1 MSNHYD
7 TLGVSRNATPEEI
20 RKAYKKLCLEYHP
33 DKNGGNDFYTEKFKE
48 INNAYEVLG
57 DAVKRGEYDLS
68 LPNTIPVKKKDA
80 KSKGKKKG
88 KRWEENEYGYSEE
101 EEEEETEYTKVKFD
115 DYFDRKRTKYH
126 EDKRAEENAWNWER
140 QRRSFEINNRV
151 RFWNKVRSILIF
163 VVIVLFGLIFLVIS
177 KAPKKPEKIVTEH
190 SIVKE
195 KKHKKSRKKRKKQSV
210 DQNIPIDQDAPAV
223 YEVKE
228 DDHDSLVLLKR
239 PNSIEG
245 LRIVDT
251 LHINNKSQD

>member
-20 RKAYKKLCLEYHP
+20 RKAYKKLCLEFHP
-33 DKNGGNDFYTEKFKE
+33 DKNGGNDFYTEKFKD
-48 INNAYEVLG
+48 INNAYEILG
-57 DAVKRGEYDLS
+57 DAVKRGEYDLL

-80 KSKGKKKG
+80 KSQEKKKG
-88 KRWEENEYGYSEE
+88 KRWEENGSRYSG
-101 EEEEETEYTKVKFD
+101 EEEETAYTKVKFD
-115 DYFDRKRTKYH
+115 DYFDRKRTEYY
-126 EDKRAEENAWNWER
+126 EDKRAEENVRNWER

-177 KAPKKPEKIVTEH
+177 KTPKKPEKKVTEH

-228 DDHDSLVLLKR
+228 DDQDSLVLLKR

>member
-20 RKAYKKLCLEYHP
+20 RKAYKKLCLEFHP

-48 INNAYEVLG
+48 INNAYEILG
-57 DAVKRGEYDLS
+57 DAVKRGEYDL
-68 LPNTIPVKKKDA
+68 LLANTIPVQKKDS
-80 KSKGKKKG
+80 KSQEKKKG
-88 KRWEENEYGYSEE
+88 KRREENEYRYSGEE
-101 EEEEETEYTKVKFD
+101 EEGETAYTKIKFD
-115 DYFDRKRTKYH
+115 HHFGRKRTEYY

-140 QRRSFEINNRV
+140 QRRSFEINSRV

-177 KAPKKPEKIVTEH
+177 KTPEKPEKIGAEH
-190 SIVKE
+190 SLVKE
-195 KKHKKSRKKRKKQSV
+195 KKHKKSRKKRKKHSV
-210 DQNIPIDQDAPAV
+210 DQNIPIDQNTPAV
-223 YEVKE
+223 NEVKQE
-228 DDHDSLVLLKR
+228 EADSLVLLKR

-251 LHINNKSQD
+251 LHINSKSQD